1 MSADLIARGLAS
13 RAAAS
18 ARSPNTQ
25 ALIQAIRNWGALAA
39 PSHRLVS
46 TDLPAVTVGA
56 AGAASTINAQGAGGA
71 TVPRFDSRLTY
82 VAGPARLAGT
92 TFPLNGYAVSRN
104 GYYGALNALGDPFFG
119 TQYHAFEF
127 VHTGTQFEVPVTGH
141 GANSVYNLRLLVDDA
156 VAATVVVPSGN
167 GNLYFVKFVF
177 GASRARRIRIETAS
191 VPTNGVNVV
200 SASEVSS
207 VARPYPLVTIMG
219 DSFVEATGADF
230 SANGEAA
237 LAARLLGL
245 RGAIAGVGGTGLIS
259 TGGNNSAGFPKVNF
273 CDAVRMTDLTLA
285 GVVDAQ
291 SGGALS
297 PALGVVMASVN
308 DGSANGFASVAG
320 ATSFEDAISRQVFK
334 LIDAWRSANSG
345 KPLVF
350 FDPTWPNASPPL
362 DIFRQRDAVQRAVQG
377 AGGPRSNVWFVD
389 RLGPSA
395 ILRHGAVDTL
405 ATTGTTTSGSATLT
419 ALASTAGV
427 AAQSGISGPGIPDG
441 AVVLTVVSSTSV
453 TISHPC
459 TATGTAVAIR
469 FRNNQ
474 SALYTSLVAGDT
486 THPSPAG
493 HEYDA
498 LWIASELRRLILNE
512 FA

>member
-25 ALIQAIRNWGALAA
+25 ALIQAIRNWGTLPA

-46 TDLPAVTVGA
+46 ADLPVVTVGA
-56 AGAASTINAQGAGGA
+56 AGAASTINAQGSGGA
-71 TVPRFDSRLTY
+71 TVPRFDARLTY
-82 VAGPARLAGT
+82 VAGPTRQAGPV
-92 TFPLNGYAVSRN
+92 FPLNGFVVSRN
-104 GYYGALNALGDPFFG
+104 GFYGANNALGDPLFG
-119 TQYHAFEF
+119 TQFHGFEF
-127 VHTGTQFEVPVTGH
+127 VHTGTQFEIPVTGH
-141 GANSVYNLRLLVDDA
+141 GPAVPYNLRLLVDDA
-156 VAATVVVPSGN
+156 VAATALVPSGT
-167 GNLYFVKFVF
+167 GSVYFVKFVF
-177 GASRARRIRIETAS
+177 ANSRARRIRVETFS

-200 SASEVSS
+200 SAAEVSS
-207 VARPYPLVTIMG
+207 VGRAYPLVTIMG
-219 DSFVEATGADF
+219 DSFVEPTGTDF
-230 SANGEAA
+230 AANGEAA

-245 RGAIAGVGGTGLIS
+245 RAAVAGVGGTGLINAV
-259 TGGNNSAGFPKVNF
+259 GNNTAGFPKVNF
-273 CDAVRMTDLTLA
+273 CDPVRMTDLTMA
-285 GVVDAQ
+285 GVIDAQ
-291 SGGALS
+291 TGTAAS

-308 DGSANGFASVAG
+308 DGSALGFASVAG
-320 ATSFEDAISRQVFK
+320 ATSFEDAITRQVFK
-334 LIDAWRSANSG
+334 LIDSWRSANPG

-350 FDPTWPNASPPL
+350 IGPTWPNSGPPL
-362 DIFRQRDAVQRAVQG
+362 DVFRQRDAVQRAVQG
-377 AGGPRSNVWFVD
+377 VGGARSNVWFVD

-395 ILRHGAVDTL
+395 ILRQGSIDTL

-427 AAQSGISGPGIPDG
+427 AVQSGVSGPGIPDG
-441 AVVLTVVSSTSV
+441 AVVLTVVSATSV
-453 TISHPC
+453 TLSHPC

-469 FRNNQ
+469 FRNSQ
-474 SALYTSLVAGDT
+474 SALYTSLLAGDV
-486 THPSPAG
+486 THPSTAG

>member
-1 MSADLIARGLAS
+1 MSGDPIARGLAS
-13 RAAAS
+13 RAAAL

-25 ALIQAIRNWGALAA
+25 ALIQAIRNWGAFAA
-39 PSHRLVS
+39 PSHRLAP
-46 TDLPAVTVGA
+46 TDLPTVTVST
-56 AGAASTINAQGAGGA
+56 AGAASTINAQPAGGA

-82 VAGPARLAGT
+82 VAGPARPAGANY
-92 TFPLNGYAVSRN
+92 PLNGYAISRN
-104 GYYGALNALGDPFFG
+104 GYYGALNAQGDPFFG

-127 VHTGTQFEVPVTGH
+127 IHTGTQCEVPVTGH
-141 GANSVYNLRLLVDDA
+141 GANSAYNLRLLVDDA
-156 VAATVVVPSGN
+156 VAATVAVPWGN

-177 GASRARRIRIETAS
+177 GASRSRRIRIETAS
-191 VPTNGVNVV
+191 VPTNGVNVLNG
-200 SASEVSS
+200 SEVSS
-207 VARPYPLVTIMG
+207 VARAYPLVTIIG

-237 LAARLLGL
+237 LAVRLLGL
-245 RGAIAGVGGTGLIS
+245 RGAIAGVGGTGLINP
-259 TGGNNSAGFPKVNF
+259 GGSNPVGFPKVNF
-273 CDAVRMTDLTLA
+273 CDPTRMTDLTMA
-285 GVVDAQ
+285 GVIDAQ
-291 SGGALS
+291 TGGALS
-297 PALGVVMASVN
+297 PALGVVMTSVN
-308 DGSANGFASVAG
+308 DCAAIGYASVAG
-320 ATSFEDAISRQVFK
+320 ATSFEDAVTRQVFK
-334 LIDAWRSANSG
+334 LIDAWRSANPG

-350 FDPTWPNASPPL
+350 FGPTWPNASPTL

-377 AGGPRSNVWFVD
+377 AGGPRANVWFID

-395 ILRHGAVDTL
+395 LLRHGAIDTL

-427 AAQSGISGPGIPDG
+427 VAQSGISGPGIPDG
-441 AVVLTVVSSTSV
+441 AVVLAVLSATSV

-459 TATGTAVAIR
+459 TATGTAVAMR
-469 FRNNQ
+469 FRNSQ
-474 SALYTSLVAGDT
+474 AALYTSLVEGDT

-498 LWIASELRRLILNE
+498 LWIAAELRRLILNE

>member
-25 ALIQAIRNWGALAA
+25 ALILAIRNWGAFAA
-39 PSHRLVS
+39 PSHRLAT
-46 TDLPAVTVGA
+46 TDLPAVTIGA
-56 AGAASTINAQGAGGA
+56 AGAASTINAQTAGGA

-82 VAGPARLAGT
+82 VAGPTRQAGT
-92 TFPLNGYAVSRN
+92 TFPLNGYAVSRS
-104 GYYGALNALGDPFFG
+104 GYCGALNALGDPFFG
-119 TQYHAFEF
+119 TQYHAYEF
-127 VHTGTQFEVPVTGH
+127 VHTGSQFEVPVTGH
-141 GANSVYNLRLLVDDA
+141 GANSLYNLRLVVDDA
-156 VAATVVVPSGN
+156 VAATAAVPSGN

-177 GASRARRIRIETAS
+177 GASRARRIRIETAA
-191 VPTNGVNVV
+191 VPTNGVNVI

-207 VARPYPLVTIMG
+207 VARAYPLVTIIG
-219 DSFVEATGADF
+219 DSFVEPTGADF

-245 RGAIAGVGGTGLIS
+245 RGAIAGVGGTGLINP
-259 TGGNNSAGFPKVNF
+259 GGNNSAGFPKVNF
-273 CDAVRMTDLTLA
+273 CDPTRMTDLTLA
-285 GVVDAQ
+285 GVIDAQ
-291 SGGALS
+291 TGSTLS
-297 PALGVVMASVN
+297 PALGVVMSSVN
-308 DGSANGFASVAG
+308 DGAANGFASVAG
-320 ATSFEDAISRQVFK
+320 ATSFEDAVTRQAFK
-334 LIDAWRSANSG
+334 LIDAWRSTNPG

-350 FDPTWPNASPPL
+350 FGPTWPNATPTL

-377 AGGPRSNVWFVD
+377 AGGARANVWFID

-427 AAQSGISGPGIPDG
+427 VAQSGISGPGIPEG

-459 TATGTAVAIR
+459 TASGTVVAIR

-498 LWIASELRRLILNE
+498 FWIAAELRRLILNE